1 MSTSAMIS
9 TSAAEEAA
17 PCKTCEICQ
26 FSFGSVVHKPISC
39 PNEECG
45 FQSCISCLGKYIFQS
60 SVSARCMKC
69 KVVFE
74 VEYLQKKTNKA
85 FCAKLK
91 AHESKVLLE
100 AERKL
105 LPDTMIL
112 VQKENKKKEK
122 LEQAKELMLQIAK
135 LKKERER
142 ILIEARG
149 AVLVVIF

>member
-1 MSTSAMIS
+1 
-9 TSAAEEAA
+9 
-17 PCKTCEICQ
+17 
-26 FSFGSVVHKPISC
+26 
-39 PNEECG
+39 
-45 FQSCISCLGKYIFQS
+45 
-60 SVSARCMKC
+60 MKC